1 MYVYFTGENDGVL
14 ATKEK
19 KTDPRYKLIGTVNT
33 TEELAELLKD
43 EKFMD
48 DYAGEISNAFKE
60 SER

>member
-19 KTDPRYKLIGTVNT
+19 KTDPRYKLIGIANT
-33 TEELAELLKD
+33 TEELAEMLKD

-48 DYAGEISNAFKE
+48 DYAGEIGATFKE
-60 SER
+60 